1 MINVL
6 KVPAVVLTFLAA
18 QLGAAV
24 WWAAQV
30 ETRLMHIVGDSHM
43 SVVNEN
49 RRFIQEVIMPSY
61 EINDSWSNPHYEA
74 WLRSG
79 GWKTK

>member
-1 MINVL
+1 MNKEFKI
-6 KVPAVVLTFLAA
+6 PAVALTFLAA

-43 SVVNEN
+43 SIVEEN
-49 RRFIQEVIMPSY
+49 RRFIQEAMRPGYAID
-61 EINDSWSNPHYEA
+61 DSWRNRHYEA
-74 WLRSG
+74 
-79 GWKTK
+79 